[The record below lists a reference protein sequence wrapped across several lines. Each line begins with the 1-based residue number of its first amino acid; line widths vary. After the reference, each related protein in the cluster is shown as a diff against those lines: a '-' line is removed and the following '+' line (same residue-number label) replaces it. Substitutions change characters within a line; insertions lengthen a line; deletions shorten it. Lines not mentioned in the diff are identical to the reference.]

1 MKTFMLLFVLLSLSN
16 FEESHS
22 ATFLTTTPSVTSTT
36 TPTPSADLLP
46 DSDEQSAVVDFEK
59 DLYSDLGHGHSLS
72 STVEKFKPRYS
83 LLNTLIG
90 GGLQHSLLSL
100 AEMRLIDL
108 QASVRHAR
116 RLRKAVE
123 LFSQG

>member
-1 MKTFMLLFVLLSLSN
+1 MKTFMLLFALLSLAN
-16 FEESHS
+16 FKESHS
-22 ATFLTTTPSVTSTT
+22 VTVLATNPSVTT

-59 DLYSDLGHGHSLS
+59 DLYSDLGHGHNLS
-72 STVEKFKPRYS
+72 STVEKFKPRFS